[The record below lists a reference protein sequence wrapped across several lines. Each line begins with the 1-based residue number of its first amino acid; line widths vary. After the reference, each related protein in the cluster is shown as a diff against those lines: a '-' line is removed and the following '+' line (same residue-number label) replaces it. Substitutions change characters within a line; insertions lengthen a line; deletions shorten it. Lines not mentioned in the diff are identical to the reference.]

1 MPDNALGSTPYIVL
15 GLYLALLLVFGIQG
29 YRRRIA
35 ESEDDYYLAGR

>member
-29 YRRRIA
+29 YRRASPKAKTTII
-35 ESEDDYYLAGR
+35 